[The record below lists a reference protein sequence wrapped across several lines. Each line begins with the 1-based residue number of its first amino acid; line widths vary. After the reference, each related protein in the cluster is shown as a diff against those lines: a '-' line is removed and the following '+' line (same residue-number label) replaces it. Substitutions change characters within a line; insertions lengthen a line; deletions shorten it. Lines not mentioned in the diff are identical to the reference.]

1 MRPKARTSIALV
13 VAVAATTSF
22 AVGSGQASAPP
33 VGALP
38 SGPVS
43 TITTTKGE
51 YVAFA
56 LPEHRGGLVWR
67 VARPFK
73 PGVLDEVREQSGV
86 GGSLVIVFKAIGVG
100 RTSITYGL
108 TRGEREKAFQSR
120 RFDVRVS

>member
-1 MRPKARTSIALV
+1 MSSTKRRSVTLFATAA
-13 VAVAATTSF
+13 AVASF
-22 AVGSGQASAPP
+22 AVAPGEASAPP

-43 TITTTKGE
+43 RITTTKGE

-56 LPEHRGGLVWR
+56 LPEHSGGLVWR

-73 PGVLDEVREQSGV
+73 SGVLNEVREQSGV
-86 GGSLVIVFKAIGVG
+86 GGTLVIVFKATGVG
-100 RTSITYGL
+100 AASITYAL
-108 TRGEREKAFQSR
+108 TRGERAKALQSR

>member
-1 MRPKARTSIALV
+1 MSSTKRT
-13 VAVAATTSF
+13 AVALLATVAAASSF
-22 AVGSGQASAPP
+22 AVASGQASAPP

-43 TITTTKGE
+43 TIRTTKGE

-56 LPEHRGGLVWR
+56 LPEHSGGLVWR

-73 PGVLDEVREQSGV
+73 SGVLDEVHEQSGV
-86 GGSLVIVFKAIGVG
+86 GGTLVFVFKATGVG
-100 RTSITYGL
+100 ATSITYAL
-108 TRGEREKAFQSR
+108 TRGERAKALQSR

>member
-1 MRPKARTSIALV
+1 MSSRTRTSIALV

-33 VGALP
+33 VGPLP
-38 SGPVS
+38 NGPVS

-56 LPEHRGGLVWR
+56 LPEHHGGLVWR

-73 PGVLDEVREQSGV
+73 PGVLNEVREQSGV
-86 GGSLVIVFKAIGVG
+86 GGSLVIVFKAIAVG
-100 RTSITYGL
+100 STSITYGL
-108 TRGEREKAFQSR
+108 TRGEREKALQSR

>member
-1 MRPKARTSIALV
+1 MSSTKRT
-13 VAVAATTSF
+13 AVALLATVAAASSF
-22 AVGSGQASAPP
+22 AVASGQASAPP

-38 SGPVS
+38 AGPVS

-56 LPEHRGGLVWR
+56 LPEHSGGLVWR

-73 PGVLDEVREQSGV
+73 SGVLDEVREQSGV
-86 GGSLVIVFKAIGVG
+86 GGTLVIVFKATGVG
-100 RTSITYGL
+100 ATSITYAL
-108 TRGEREKAFQSR
+108 TRGERAKALQSR